1 MAWPPPRCPWSPAP
15 TSSRRLQNDGRATPQ
30 LGQGSRRRD
39 AVRIAQVAGRGV
51 RGRTG
56 NPVPRAGRPRPVR
69 RNTAFLARRPRR
81 RSHLDAA
88 ADGGT
93 PGRTEGLSHRPGV
106 HQTQRPRSR
115 PYQPADSGGVGRGG
129 RLSVPH
135 QLADV
140 FGGDVQPSRVRSRR
154 RRISRRRHPACADG
168 EGGDPHRSRPAVTPI
183 YPFSAIVGHDRLRLA
198 LLLCAV
204 RPEIGGVLIR
214 GEKGTAKST
223 AVRALAHVLAEVDG
237 ASLVELPIGATEDR
251 VVGSL
256 DLQKVLRDG
265 EHAFSPGLL
274 ARAHGGVL
282 YVDEV
287 NLLHDHL
294 VDVILDAA
302 AMGRVHVE
310 RDGVSHSHEARFVL
324 IGTMNPEE
332 GELRPQLLDR
342 FGLTVDVHASR
353 DVEVRADVIRQ
364 RMAFE
369 AEPAVF
375 AERYAEADAELARR
389 VAAARLRVG
398 SVALP
403 DNELRRIAAL
413 CAAFDVDGMRAD
425 LVVARTAVAHAAWR
439 GASVVAEE
447 DIRVAAELALPHR
460 RRRDPFDDPGL
471 DPEQLDD
478 AMAQARGAADEP
490 DPDPPGGGES
500 TSAESSED
508 AVPQRNSASH
518 SRPSAAPSPVFRTRA
533 LVVPGVG
540 EGAPGRRSRARNRTG
555 KAISATDERD
565 AGHGVHVF
573 GTLLATAARQR
584 HPGAPRPQPEDVRRA
599 IREGRE
605 GNLVIFV
612 VDASGSMAA
621 RDRMSAV
628 SGATLSLLR
637 DAYQRR
643 DKVAVI
649 TFRQQDAQLLLPPT
663 TSVHIAGRRLARFDT
678 GGKTPLA
685 QGLLAARDVVVREKA
700 RDRARRSLV
709 VVLTDG
715 RATGGPD
722 PLGRARV
729 AAARLVAEGAAAVV
743 IDCETSYV
751 RLGWAEELAM
761 QLGAPSVRLAQLRA
775 DALTDVVRTAA

>member
-1 MAWPPPRCPWSPAP
+1 MTSSSPALP
-15 TSSRRLQNDGRATPQ
+15 H
-30 LGQGSRRRD
+30 
-39 AVRIAQVAGRGV
+39 AV
-51 RGRTG
+51 
-56 NPVPRAGRPRPVR
+56 N
-69 RNTAFLARRPRR
+69 
-81 RSHLDAA
+81 
-88 ADGGT
+88 
-93 PGRTEGLSHRPGV
+93 
-106 HQTQRPRSR
+106 
-115 PYQPADSGGVGRGG
+115 
-129 RLSVPH
+129 
-135 QLADV
+135 
-140 FGGDVQPSRVRSRR
+140 
-154 RRISRRRHPACADG
+154 
-168 EGGDPHRSRPAVTPI
+168 
-183 YPFSAIVGHDRLRLA
+183 YPFSALVGQDRLRLA
-198 LLLCAV
+198 LILCAV

-223 AVRALAHVLAEVDG
+223 AVRALAQVLSAVDEG
-237 ASLVELPIGATEDR
+237 ARLVELPIGATEDR

-256 DLQKVLRDG
+256 DLQRVLRDG

-294 VDVILDAA
+294 VDVLLDAA

-310 RDGVSHSHEARFVL
+310 RDGVSHSHEARFMLV
-324 IGTMNPEE
+324 GTMNPEE

-342 FGLTVDVHASR
+342 FGLTVDVYASR
-353 DVEVRADVIRQ
+353 DVDTRVEVIRR
-364 RMAFE
+364 RMDFE
-369 AEPAVF
+369 ADPDGF
-375 AERYAEADAELARR
+375 AARYAPDDVDLSRRITLARSM
-389 VAAARLRVG
+389 VG
-398 SVALP
+398 AVVLP
-403 DNELRRIAAL
+403 DGELRRIAAL

-439 GASVVAEE
+439 GSDLVEEE

-471 DPEQLDD
+471 DPDQLDE
-478 AMAQARGAADEP
+478 AMQQAGQPAEEP
-490 DPDPPGGGES
+490 DPEPEPDPPGGGGGA
-500 TSAESSED
+500 TDGAGAEAVDD
-508 AVPQRNSASH
+508 AAAKPTPGPAGP
-518 SRPSAAPSPVFRTRA
+518 RPNAAPSATFRAKA

-540 EGAPGRRSRARNRTG
+540 EGAPGRRSRARNRMGTPV
-555 KAISATDERD
+555 SVTDDPES
-565 AGHGVHVF
+565 GHGLHVF
-573 GTLLATAARQR
+573 GTLLAAAARQTG
-584 HPGAPRPQPEDVRRA
+584 PGRLRLGPADLRRS

-628 SGATLSLLR
+628 GGATLSLLR

-649 TFRQQDAQLLLPPT
+649 TFRGQEARLLLPPT
-663 TSVHIAGRRLARFDT
+663 SSVHIAGKRLARFDT

-685 QGLLAARDVVVREKA
+685 QGLLAARDVVVREKT

-722 PLGRARV
+722 PLGRTAT
-729 AAARLVAEGAAAVV
+729 AAGLLVAEGAAAVV
-743 IDCETSYV
+743 VDCETSYV
-751 RLGWAEELAM
+751 RLGLAGQLAR
-761 QLGAPSVRLAQLRA
+761 QLGAPAVRLAQLRA
-775 DALTDVVRTAA
+775 DGLARLVNSQDHRAA

>member
-1 MAWPPPRCPWSPAP
+1 
-15 TSSRRLQNDGRATPQ
+15 
-30 LGQGSRRRD
+30 
-39 AVRIAQVAGRGV
+39 
-51 RGRTG
+51 
-56 NPVPRAGRPRPVR
+56 
-69 RNTAFLARRPRR
+69 
-81 RSHLDAA
+81 
-88 ADGGT
+88 
-93 PGRTEGLSHRPGV
+93 
-106 HQTQRPRSR
+106 
-115 PYQPADSGGVGRGG
+115 
-129 RLSVPH
+129 
-135 QLADV
+135 
-140 FGGDVQPSRVRSRR
+140 
-154 RRISRRRHPACADG
+154 
-168 EGGDPHRSRPAVTPI
+168 VTPI

-198 LLLCAV
+198 LVLCAV

-223 AVRALAHVLAEVDG
+223 AVRGLAQVLSTVDAES
-237 ASLVELPIGATEDR
+237 ALVELPIGATEDR

-256 DLQKVLRDG
+256 DLQRVLGEG
-265 EHAFSPGLL
+265 EHAFKPGLL

-294 VDVILDAA
+294 VDVLLDAA
-302 AMGRVHVE
+302 AMGMVHVE
-310 RDGVSHSHEARFVL
+310 RDGISHSHEARFVL

-353 DVEVRADVIRQ
+353 DIDVRADVIRH

-369 AEPAVF
+369 ADPDAF
-375 AERYAEADAELARR
+375 AARYAEQDADLARR
-389 VAAARLRVG
+389 IAEARESIDDV
-398 SVALP
+398 VLP

-439 GASVVAEE
+439 GAQTVGEE

-471 DPEQLDD
+471 DPQQLDD
-478 AMAQARGAADEP
+478 AMAATQETQDQPEDPEP
-490 DPDPPGGGES
+490 DPDPPGGGS
-500 TSAESSED
+500 TDVDSDYSAQQGNSS
-508 AVPQRNSASH
+508 SKTL
-518 SRPSAAPSPVFRTRA
+518 PSAAPSGVFRTRT

-555 KAISATDERD
+555 TVVSSTSEPEQ
-565 AGHGVHVF
+565 GHGVHVF
-573 GTLLATAARQR
+573 ETLLTAARRQR
-584 HPGAPRPQPEDVRRA
+584 RPGRPRPQPDDVRRA

-621 RDRMSAV
+621 RDRMAAV

-643 DKVAVI
+643 EKVAVI
-649 TFRQQDAQLLLPPT
+649 TFRQQDATVLLPPT
-663 TSVHIAGRRLARFDT
+663 SSVHIAGRRLARFDT

-685 QGLLAARDVVVREKA
+685 QGLLAARDVVVREKV

-722 PLGRARV
+722 PLGRTRA
-729 AAARLVAEGAAAVV
+729 AAARLVAEGAACVV
-743 IDCETSYV
+743 VDCETSFV
-751 RLGWAEELAM
+751 RLGLAEELARH
-761 QLGAPSVRLAQLRA
+761 LGAPAVRLSALRA
-775 DALTDVVRTAA
+775 DTLTDVVRTAA

>member
-1 MAWPPPRCPWSPAP
+1 
-15 TSSRRLQNDGRATPQ
+15 
-30 LGQGSRRRD
+30 
-39 AVRIAQVAGRGV
+39 
-51 RGRTG
+51 
-56 NPVPRAGRPRPVR
+56 
-69 RNTAFLARRPRR
+69 
-81 RSHLDAA
+81 
-88 ADGGT
+88 
-93 PGRTEGLSHRPGV
+93 
-106 HQTQRPRSR
+106 
-115 PYQPADSGGVGRGG
+115 
-129 RLSVPH
+129 
-135 QLADV
+135 
-140 FGGDVQPSRVRSRR
+140 
-154 RRISRRRHPACADG
+154 
-168 EGGDPHRSRPAVTPI
+168 VTPV

-223 AVRALAHVLAEVDG
+223 AVRALAHVLAAVDG

-274 ARAHGGVL
+274 ARAHDGVL

-310 RDGVSHSHEARFVL
+310 RDGVSHSHESRFVL

-353 DVEVRADVIRQ
+353 DVDVRADVIRQ
-364 RMAFE
+364 RMAYE
-369 AEPAVF
+369 ADPVGF
-375 AERYAEADAELARR
+375 ADRYAAADAELARR
-389 VAAARLRVG
+389 VATARASVG
-398 SVALP
+398 SVCLP

-439 GASVVAEE
+439 GADVVAED

-460 RRRDPFDDPGL
+460 RRRDPFDDPGI
-471 DPEQLDD
+471 DPDQLDE
-478 AMAQARGAADEP
+478 AMAQAGETADDPEP
-490 DPDPPGGGES
+490 DPDSDPPGGGDS
-500 TSAESSED
+500 ISD
-508 AVPQRNSASH
+508 DGDPHPVPQHNSSSAP
-518 SRPSAAPSPVFRTRA
+518 RPSATPSPVFRTRA

-555 KAISATDERD
+555 KAISPTAEPG

-573 GTLLATAARQR
+573 GTLLAAAGRQHGPGR
-584 HPGAPRPQPEDVRRA
+584 PHPGPDDVRRA

-649 TFRQQDAQLLLPPT
+649 TFRQEDAQLLLPPT
-663 TSVHIAGRRLARFDT
+663 SSVHIAGRRLARFDT

-743 IDCETSYV
+743 VDCETSHV
-751 RLGWAEELAM
+751 RLGLAEQLASH
-761 QLGAPSVRLAQLRA
+761 LGAPAVRLAHLRA
-775 DALTDVVRTAA
+775 DALTALITSQADRTAA

>member
-1 MAWPPPRCPWSPAP
+1 M
-15 TSSRRLQNDGRATPQ
+15 
-30 LGQGSRRRD
+30 
-39 AVRIAQVAGRGV
+39 
-51 RGRTG
+51 
-56 NPVPRAGRPRPVR
+56 PV
-69 RNTAFLARRPRR
+69 
-81 RSHLDAA
+81 
-88 ADGGT
+88 
-93 PGRTEGLSHRPGV
+93 
-106 HQTQRPRSR
+106 
-115 PYQPADSGGVGRGG
+115 
-129 RLSVPH
+129 
-135 QLADV
+135 
-140 FGGDVQPSRVRSRR
+140 
-154 RRISRRRHPACADG
+154 
-168 EGGDPHRSRPAVTPI
+168 
-183 YPFSAIVGHDRLRLA
+183 YPFSGIVGHDRLRLA
-198 LLLCAV
+198 LVLCAV

-223 AVRALAHVLAEVDG
+223 AVRGLANVLSAVDG

-294 VDVILDAA
+294 VDVLLDAA

-353 DVEVRADVIRQ
+353 DVDVRADVIRQ

-369 AEPAVF
+369 ADPAGFV
-375 AERYAEADAELARR
+375 ERHAEADAELARR
-389 VAAARLRVG
+389 IAAARASIADV
-398 SVALP
+398 VLP

-439 GASVVAEE
+439 GAGAVAEE

-471 DPEQLDD
+471 DPDRLDEAMSD
-478 AMAQARGAADEP
+478 ARDSADQPEPEP
-490 DPDPPGGGES
+490 DPEPPGGGES
-500 TSAESSED
+500 PSADATESQT
-508 AVPQRNSASH
+508 PQRNSSST
-518 SRPSAAPSPVFRTRA
+518 SRPSAAPSAVFRTRA

-555 KAISATDERD
+555 TVISSTNQPGD
-565 AGHGVHVF
+565 GHGVHIF
-573 GTLLATAARQR
+573 ATLLAAAARQR
-584 HPGAPRPQPEDVRRA
+584 DRGRPRPAPDDVRRA

-621 RDRMSAV
+621 RDRMAAV
-628 SGATLSLLR
+628 SGAALSLLR

-663 TSVHIAGRRLARFDT
+663 SSVHIAGRRLARFDT

-685 QGLLAARDVVVREKA
+685 QGLLTARDVVVREKA

-722 PLGRARV
+722 PLGRTRT
-729 AAARLVAEGAAAVV
+729 AAARLLAEGAAAVV
-743 IDCETSYV
+743 IDCETSHV
-751 RLGWAEELAM
+751 RLGLAEQLARH
-761 QLGAPSVRLAQLRA
+761 LGAPSVRLAQLRA
-775 DALTDVVRTAA
+775 DDLTALVKTQAYNTAA

>member
-1 MAWPPPRCPWSPAP
+1 M
-15 TSSRRLQNDGRATPQ
+15 
-30 LGQGSRRRD
+30 
-39 AVRIAQVAGRGV
+39 I
-51 RGRTG
+51 
-56 NPVPRAGRPRPVR
+56 
-69 RNTAFLARRPRR
+69 
-81 RSHLDAA
+81 
-88 ADGGT
+88 
-93 PGRTEGLSHRPGV
+93 PG
-106 HQTQRPRSR
+106 
-115 PYQPADSGGVGRGG
+115 
-129 RLSVPH
+129 
-135 QLADV
+135 
-140 FGGDVQPSRVRSRR
+140 
-154 RRISRRRHPACADG
+154 
-168 EGGDPHRSRPAVTPI
+168 

-223 AVRALAHVLAEVDG
+223 AVRALAHVLTSVDG

-353 DVEVRADVIRQ
+353 DVEVRADVVRA
-364 RMAFE
+364 RLAFE
-369 AEPAVF
+369 ADPEAF
-375 AERYAEADAELARR
+375 TRSYAESDAELARR
-389 VAAARLRVG
+389 IAAARAKIAD
-398 SVALP
+398 VALP

-439 GASVVAEE
+439 GASAVAEE

-471 DPEQLDD
+471 DPERLDE
-478 AMAQARGAADEP
+478 ALAQAGEAADDP
-490 DPDPPGGGES
+490 DPDPPGGGE
-500 TSAESSED
+500 AAPGEPSEYSG
-508 AVPQRNSASH
+508 PQRNSGSAT
-518 SRPSAAPSPVFRTRA
+518 RPNAAPSAVFRTRA

-555 KAISATDERD
+555 TVISATAEPE

-573 GTLLATAARQR
+573 GTLLAAARRQQR
-584 HPGAPRPQPEDVRRA
+584 PGRPRPEPDDVRRA
-599 IREGRE
+599 VREGRE

-628 SGATLSLLR
+628 GGATLSLLR

-649 TFRQQDAQLLLPPT
+649 TFRQDRAQLLLPPT
-663 TSVHIAGRRLARFDT
+663 SSVHVAGRRLARFDT

-685 QGLLAARDVVVREKA
+685 QGLLKARDVVVRERA

-743 IDCETSYV
+743 VDCETSYV
-751 RLGWAEELAM
+751 RLGLAEQLAGH
-761 QLGAPSVRLAQLRA
+761 LDAPSVRLAQLRA
-775 DALTDVVRTAA
+775 DDLTRLVKTQGDTSAA

>member
-1 MAWPPPRCPWSPAP
+1 MTP
-15 TSSRRLQNDGRATPQ
+15 T
-30 LGQGSRRRD
+30 
-39 AVRIAQVAGRGV
+39 
-51 RGRTG
+51 
-56 NPVPRAGRPRPVR
+56 
-69 RNTAFLARRPRR
+69 
-81 RSHLDAA
+81 
-88 ADGGT
+88 
-93 PGRTEGLSHRPGV
+93 
-106 HQTQRPRSR
+106 
-115 PYQPADSGGVGRGG
+115 
-129 RLSVPH
+129 
-135 QLADV
+135 
-140 FGGDVQPSRVRSRR
+140 
-154 RRISRRRHPACADG
+154 
-168 EGGDPHRSRPAVTPI
+168 

-198 LLLCAV
+198 LVLCAV

-223 AVRALAHVLAEVDG
+223 AVRGLAHVLVAVDDE
-237 ASLVELPIGATEDR
+237 AALVELPIGATEDR

-256 DLQKVLRDG
+256 DLQRVLRDG

-294 VDVILDAA
+294 VDVLLDAA

-364 RMAFE
+364 RMAYEADPVAFAQSYAAQE
-369 AEPAVF
+369 AEV
-375 AERYAEADAELARR
+375 ARR
-389 VAAARLRVG
+389 IAAARAAVG
-398 SVALP
+398 DVELP
-403 DNELRRIAAL
+403 DTELRRIAAL

-439 GASVVAEE
+439 GARTVAEE

-471 DPEQLDD
+471 DPEALDE
-478 AMAQARGAADEP
+478 AMAQAQESTDATDPE
-490 DPDPPGGGES
+490 PDPPGGGGES
-500 TSAESSED
+500 VPD
-508 AVPQRNSASH
+508 GDHAVPQGNSS
-518 SRPSAAPSPVFRTRA
+518 STTRPSADPSPLFRTRT

-555 KAISATDERD
+555 TVVSSTSEPDE
-565 AGHGVHVF
+565 GHGVHVF
-573 GTLLATAARQR
+573 ATLLAAARRQQR
-584 HPGAPRPQPEDVRRA
+584 PGRPRPAPDDVRRA

-621 RDRMSAV
+621 RDRMAAV

-649 TFRQQDAQLLLPPT
+649 TFRQQQATVLLPPT
-663 TSVHIAGRRLARFDT
+663 SSVHIAGRRLARFDT

-685 QGLLAARDVVVREKA
+685 QGLLTARDVVVREKA

-722 PLGRARV
+722 PLDRAEV
-729 AAARLVAEGAAAVV
+729 AAARLAAEGVASVV
-743 IDCETSYV
+743 VDCETSYV
-751 RLGWAEELAM
+751 RLGLAEQLAGH
-761 QLGAPSVRLAQLRA
+761 LGATSVRLAQLRA
-775 DALTDVVRTAA
+775 DDLTQMVKGQAGRRAA